1 MTCKELKRLTVPDVH
16 KAKTNTEQLMN
27 FAYAKDNR
35 VFIPQPYKDD
45 IDLCEYVSKLTKVK
59 GCTFPP
65 EEIMEGACLEC
76 DRDCEI
82 GILYYCA
89 VQAAELRERLKMFE
103 DKLEKGTLIEL
114 PCKVGDK
121 AYVIK
126 NNKIHTKDIVYYN
139 KIHSRIAEQ
148 NEEYWHCVDKDRIS
162 INAITF
168 YPEDIGKT
176 VFLTKSEAEQK
187 LKELQND

>member
-1 MTCKELKRLTVPDVH
+1 MTCKDCIHCDVCQYKELPII
-16 KAKTNTEQLMN
+16 AEQCVD
-27 FAYAKDNR
+27 FKD
-35 VFIPQPYKDD
+35 K
-45 IDLCEYVSKLTKVK
+45 SKYT
-59 GCTFPP
+59 
-65 EEIMEGACLEC
+65 
-76 DRDCEI
+76 
-82 GILYYCA
+82 
-89 VQAAELRERLKMFE
+89 
-103 DKLEKGTLIEL
+103 EL
-114 PCKVGDK
+114 PCKVGDEV
-121 AYVIK
+121 YVIK
-126 NNKIHTKDIVYYN
+126 NNKIHTKDVVYYS

>member
-1 MTCKELKRLTVPDVH
+1 MICKELKRLTVPDVH
-16 KAKTNTEQLMN
+16 KAKTNTEQLTN

-59 GCTFPP
+59 GCNLPT

-103 DKLEKGTLIEL
+103 DKLENGTLIEL
-114 PCKVGDK
+114 PCKVGDTVYFILGNILQIEK
-121 AYVIK
+121 GSIK
-126 NNKIHTKDIVYYN
+126 EIIINKYN
-139 KIHSRIAEQ
+139 DKIINVDLGYACKLFDV
-148 NEEYWHCVDKDRIS
+148 EYLGEK
-162 INAITF
+162 
-168 YPEDIGKT
+168 